1 MNNGPYGP
9 APGALPPGGGY
20 PPPGGYPPSGYGG
33 PPPGGPPAGDDTL
46 SWVAIGCGAGSW
58 LTCCCA
64 PIPFVG
70 TIAWLG
76 GLLLAIAGT
85 IAGYMAWQSGKR
97 AGTRTDLA
105 MTGMVLGATRL
116 GLTILFIGAIL
127 VLVALGMGAGI
138 IEGLVH
144 GGG

>member
-1 MNNGPYGP
+1 M
-9 APGALPPGGGY
+9 
-20 PPPGGYPPSGYGG
+20 
-33 PPPGGPPAGDDTL
+33 PPAQDETL
-46 SWVAIGCGAGSW
+46 SWVAIACGGGSW

-76 GLLLAIAGT
+76 GLLLAIAGA
-85 IAGYMAWQSGKR
+85 IAGYMAWQNAKR
-97 AGTRTDLA
+97 AGGRTDLA

-127 VLVALGMGAGI
+127 VMVALGLGAGI
-138 IEGLVH
+138 VEGILNSGH
-144 GGG
+144 